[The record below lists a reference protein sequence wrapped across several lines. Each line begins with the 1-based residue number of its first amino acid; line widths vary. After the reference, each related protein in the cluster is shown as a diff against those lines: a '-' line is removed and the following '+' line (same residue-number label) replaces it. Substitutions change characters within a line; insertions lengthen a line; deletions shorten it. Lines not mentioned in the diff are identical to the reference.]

1 MIIMDIVLRKARPED
16 REKTIWVESLSTP
29 SLSYVPFVWDMF
41 INDLKGDWS
50 VEEVDGEVVACGK
63 YSILPDGSAWLETL
77 RVIPER
83 QGIGL
88 GKRLYEHWLK
98 LSKEKGVK
106 TMRMYTGVK
115 NVVSA
120 GLARR
125 YGLSLAQ
132 TFHGTL
138 MKSEPIE
145 SEVKLENDFKKIT
158 DPTEAIKLLMPLGE
172 KWGGWMVMNRTYY
185 KWSPELCKWLTERGM
200 VYKDKV
206 SGSVIVMGGRFM
218 EDQQL
223 HIGLYDGD
231 AEKCL
236 KFAQYM
242 GAAKGVKSLHCLYP
256 DDKDWIEKDL
266 LDYGFKMESSPFIVM
281 EINL

>member
-1 MIIMDIVLRKARPED
+1 MEIVLREARPED
-16 REKTIWVESLSTP
+16 KEKVEWVESLSTP
-29 SLSYVPFVWDMF
+29 SLSYVKHVWDMF
-41 INDLKGDWS
+41 INDKEGDWS
-50 VEEVDGEVVACGK
+50 VEEVDGEIVACGK

-77 RVIPER
+77 RVIPAR

-98 LSKEKGVK
+98 LSEKKGVK

-132 TFHGTL
+132 TFHGVK
-138 MKSEPIE
+138 MKCEPPKDEIHA
-145 SEVKLENDFKKIT
+145 DFQRVT
-158 DPTEAIKLLMPLGE
+158 DPTIVTELLMPLGE
-172 KWGGWMVMNRTYY
+172 KWGGWMVSNRTYY
-185 KWSPELCKWLTERGM
+185 KWSPELCEWLTEKGM
-200 VYKDKV
+200 VYKDETT
-206 SGSVIVMGGRFM
+206 SSVVVMGGRFM
-218 EDQQL
+218 EGIQL
-223 HIGLYDGD
+223 HIGLFDGD

-236 KFAQYM
+236 QFAH
-242 GAAKGVKSLHCLYP
+242 AKGWEKGVGSMHCLYP
-256 DDKDWIEKDL
+256 DDLSGIEKSL
-266 LDYGFKMESSPFIVM
+266 IDYGFEMEPSPFIVM